1 MQTPSEMKSNRVDIM
16 QIPFNRPYLTGNEL
30 PYIEDVISA
39 VTKGEGHI
47 SGDGRYS
54 HLAQKLMESC
64 FGAEKVLLTTSGT
77 SALELA
83 SFLLDFEP
91 GDEVIVP
98 SYTFSSTVNAI
109 IVAGGTPVFADIEES
124 TLNIDPEDIRRKVT
138 DRTRAIYPVHYGGI
152 SCAMNEIMEIAGNHD
167 LAVVED
173 AAQGV
178 NARYRGRYLGT
189 IGDFGCYSFHE
200 TKNYVCGE
208 GGALLINTDDSN
220 MIERAEILREKGTNR
235 SKFWRGEVDKYTW
248 VDTGSSYL
256 PSDILA
262 AFLYAQLDK
271 LDEIQ
276 ENRLSVWNTY
286 YRRLKEFEDA
296 GIIRLPVVP
305 DYAEHNAHLFYVL
318 FHDEPT
324 RDQAMHTLKKQGVH
338 AVFHYIPLHSAP
350 MGRRYGYCEG
360 DLPVTEGLSRRLL
373 RLPMYAGMR
382 DEELQFTV
390 DRLEDLL
397 KGSQRSLEKSITR
410 RLLQTMNFRV
420 S

>member
-1 MQTPSEMKSNRVDIM
+1 MQFNQENIM

-30 PYIEDVISA
+30 LYIEDAINSA
-39 VTKGEGHI
+39 VRGEGHI
-47 SGDGRYS
+47 CGDGRYT
-54 HLAQKLMESC
+54 HLAQELMESR
-64 FGAEKVLLTTSGT
+64 FSAERVLLTTSGT

-83 SFLLDFEP
+83 SFLLDLKP

-109 IVAGGTPVFADIEES
+109 IVAGGTPVFADIEEG
-124 TLNIDPEDIRRKVT
+124 TLNIDPEDIKKKVT
-138 DRTRAIYPVHYGGI
+138 DRTRAIYPVHYGGV
-152 SCAMNEIMEIAGNHD
+152 SCAMDEIMEIASDHG

-178 NARYRGRYLGT
+178 NAKYRGRYLGT

-208 GGALLINTDDSN
+208 GGALLVNTDDPK
-220 MIERAEILREKGTNR
+220 MLERAEILREKGTNR

-262 AFLYAQLDK
+262 AFLYAQLEK

-276 ENRLSVWNTY
+276 ESRLSVWNTY
-286 YRRLKEFEDA
+286 YRRLKEFEDE

-305 DYAEHNAHLFYVL
+305 DYAEHNGHLFYVL
-318 FHDEPT
+318 FCDEQT
-324 RDQAMHTLKKQGVH
+324 RDQAMEGLKEQGVH

-350 MGRRYGYCEG
+350 MGQRYGYSEG
-360 DLPVTEGLSRRLL
+360 DLPVTEDLSGRLL
-373 RLPMYAGMR
+373 RLPIYAGMR
-382 DEELQFTV
+382 GDELRFTV
-390 DRLEDLL
+390 SRVGDLL
-397 KGSQRSLEKSITR
+397 KKLSDGSNKPLTHSHHKERISKGLSD
-410 RLLQTMNFRV
+410 
-420 S
+420 

>member
-1 MQTPSEMKSNRVDIM
+1 MH
-16 QIPFNRPYLTGNEL
+16 IPFNRPYLTGNEL
-30 PYIEDVISA
+30 LYIEDAIHSA
-39 VTKGEGHI
+39 VRGEGHI
-47 SGDGRYS
+47 SGDGRYT
-54 HLAQKLMESC
+54 HLAQELMESH
-64 FGAEKVLLTTSGT
+64 FGAKKVLLTTSGT

-83 SFLLDFEP
+83 SFLLDLKP

-109 IVAGGTPVFADIEES
+109 IVAGGTPVFADIVEG
-124 TLNIDPEDIRRKVT
+124 TLNIDPEEIKRKVT
-138 DRTRAIYPVHYGGI
+138 DRTRAIYPVHYGGV
-152 SCAMNEIMEIAGNHD
+152 SCAMDEIMEVAGKYG

-178 NARYRGRYLGT
+178 NAKYRGRYLGT

-208 GGALLINTDDSN
+208 GGALLINTDDPKVL
-220 MIERAEILREKGTNR
+220 ERAEVLREKGTNR

-262 AFLYAQLDK
+262 AFLYAQLEK

-276 ENRLSVWNTY
+276 KSRLFVWNAY
-286 YRRLKEFEDA
+286 YSRLKEFADA

-318 FHDEPT
+318 FADELT
-324 RDQAMHTLKKQGVH
+324 RNQAMDDLKEQGVH

-350 MGRRYGYCEG
+350 MGQRYGYSEG
-360 DLPVTEGLSRRLL
+360 DLPVTESLSGRLL
-373 RLPMYAGMR
+373 RLPMYAGMTG
-382 DEELQFTV
+382 EELRFVVTRVREVVRELQRGF
-390 DRLEDLL
+390 EDTIHRDLPQEADFEI
-397 KGSQRSLEKSITR
+397 S
-410 RLLQTMNFRV
+410 
-420 S
+420 

>member
-1 MQTPSEMKSNRVDIM
+1 M

-30 PYIEDVISA
+30 LYIEDAINSA
-39 VTKGEGHI
+39 VRGEGHI
-47 SGDGRYS
+47 SGDGRYT
-54 HLAQKLMESC
+54 HLAQELMESR
-64 FGAEKVLLTTSGT
+64 FGAKKVLLTTSGT

-83 SFLLDFEP
+83 SFLLDFKP

-109 IVAGGTPVFADIEES
+109 IVAGGTPVFADIEED
-124 TLNIDPEDIRRKVT
+124 TLNIDPEDIRERIT
-138 DRTRAIYPVHYGGI
+138 ERTRAIYPVHYGGV
-152 SCAMNEIMEIAGNHD
+152 SCAMDEIMELAGNHD

-178 NARYRGRYLGT
+178 NARYRGRHLGT

-208 GGALLINTDDSN
+208 GGALLVNTDDPA

-235 SKFWRGEVDKYTW
+235 SMFWRGEVDKYTW

-262 AFLYAQLDK
+262 AFLYAQLEK

-276 ENRLSVWNTY
+276 ESRLRVWNTY
-286 YRRLKEFEDA
+286 YDKLKEFEDEGA
-296 GIIRLPVVP
+296 IRLPVVP
-305 DYAEHNAHLFYVL
+305 DYAEHNAHLFYLL
-318 FHDEPT
+318 FNDEQA
-324 RDQAMHTLKKQGVH
+324 RDQAMQALKEQGVH

-350 MGRRYGYCEG
+350 MGQRYGYGDG
-360 DLPVTEGLSRRLL
+360 DLPATEDLSGRLL
-373 RLPMYAGMR
+373 RLPMYAGMKG
-382 DEELQFTV
+382 EELRFVVARVGGLLRKISTY
-390 DRLEDLL
+390 EDLY
-397 KGSQRSLEKSITR
+397 S
-410 RLLQTMNFRV
+410 RLPSKYEGQP
-420 S
+420 

>member
-1 MQTPSEMKSNRVDIM
+1 M

-30 PYIEDVISA
+30 LYIEDAINSA
-39 VTKGEGHI
+39 VRGEGHI
-47 SGDGRYS
+47 SGDGRYT
-54 HLAQKLMESC
+54 HLTQELMESR

-83 SFLLDFEP
+83 SFLLEFKP

-109 IVAGGTPVFADIEES
+109 IVAGGTPVFADIEEN
-124 TLNIDPEDIRRKVT
+124 TLNIDPEDIKKKVT
-138 DRTRAIYPVHYGGI
+138 DRTRAIYPVHYGGV
-152 SCAMNEIMEIAGNHD
+152 SCAMDEIMEIAGNHG

-178 NARYRGRYLGT
+178 NAKYRGRYLGT

-208 GGALLINTDDSN
+208 GGALLINTDDQN
-220 MIERAEILREKGTNR
+220 VIERAEILREKGTNR

-262 AFLYAQLDK
+262 AFLYAQLEK

-276 ENRLSVWNTY
+276 KSRLSVWNTY
-286 YRRLKEFEDA
+286 YNRLKEFEDA
-296 GIIRLPVVP
+296 GVIRLPVIP

-318 FHDEPT
+318 FHDEQA
-324 RDQAMHTLKKQGVH
+324 RDQVMHALKKQGVH

-350 MGRRYGYCEG
+350 MGQRYGYSEG
-360 DLPVTEGLSRRLL
+360 DLPVTEDLSERLL

-382 DEELQFTV
+382 GDELRFTV
-390 DRLEDLL
+390 ARVGNLL
-397 KGSQRSLEKSITR
+397 KK
-410 RLLQTMNFRV
+410 LLVYDDPCFKLPSKCGEQ

>member
-1 MQTPSEMKSNRVDIM
+1 M

-30 PYIEDVISA
+30 LYIEDAINSA
-39 VTKGEGHI
+39 VRGEGHI
-47 SGDGRYS
+47 CGDGRYT
-54 HLAQKLMESC
+54 HLAQELMESR
-64 FGAEKVLLTTSGT
+64 FSAEKVLLTTSGT

-83 SFLLDFEP
+83 SFLLDFKP

-109 IVAGGTPVFADIEES
+109 IVAGGTPVFADIEEG
-124 TLNIDPEDIRRKVT
+124 TLNIDPEDIKKKVT
-138 DRTRAIYPVHYGGI
+138 DRTRAIYPVHYGGV
-152 SCAMNEIMEIAGNHD
+152 SCAMDEIMEIASDHG

-178 NARYRGRYLGT
+178 NAKYRGRYLGT
-189 IGDFGCYSFHE
+189 IGDFGCYSFLE

-208 GGALLINTDDSN
+208 GGALLVNTDDPK
-220 MIERAEILREKGTNR
+220 MLERAEILREKGTNR

-262 AFLYAQLDK
+262 AFLYAQLEK

-276 ENRLSVWNTY
+276 ESRLSVWNTY
-286 YRRLKEFEDA
+286 YRRLKEFEDE

-305 DYAEHNAHLFYVL
+305 DYAEHNGHLFYVL
-318 FHDEPT
+318 FCDEQT
-324 RDQAMHTLKKQGVH
+324 RDQAMEGLKEQGVH

-350 MGRRYGYCEG
+350 MGQRFGYSVG
-360 DLPVTEGLSRRLL
+360 DLPVTEDLSGRLL
-373 RLPMYAGMR
+373 RLPMYAGMKG
-382 DEELQFTV
+382 DELRFTV
-390 DRLEDLL
+390 ARVGDLL
-397 KGSQRSLEKSITR
+397 KNLQGGFEKTITR
-410 RLLQTMNFRV
+410 GLSQKTDFKV

>member
-1 MQTPSEMKSNRVDIM
+1 MQV
-16 QIPFNRPYLTGNEL
+16 PFNRPYLTGNEL
-30 PYIEDVISA
+30 LYIKDAIDSA
-39 VTKGEGHI
+39 VRGEGHI
-47 SGDGRYS
+47 SGDGRYTR
-54 HLAQKLMESC
+54 LAQELMESR

-83 SFLLDFEP
+83 SFLLDFKP

-109 IVAGGTPVFADIEES
+109 IVAGGTPVFADIEED
-124 TLNIDPEDIRRKVT
+124 TLNIDPEDIRKKIT
-138 DRTRAIYPVHYGGI
+138 DRTRAIYPVHYGGV
-152 SCAMNEIMEIAGNHD
+152 SCAMEEIMETAGNYD

-178 NARYRGRYLGT
+178 NAKYRGRSLGT

-200 TKNYVCGE
+200 TKNYICGE
-208 GGALLINTDDSN
+208 GGALLVNTDDPKVV
-220 MIERAEILREKGTNR
+220 ERAEILREKGTNR

-262 AFLYAQLDK
+262 AFLYAQLEK

-276 ENRLSVWNTY
+276 KSRLSVWNTY
-286 YRRLKEFEDA
+286 YNRLKEFEDA
-296 GIIRLPVVP
+296 GIIRLPVIP

-318 FHDEPT
+318 FNDEQA
-324 RDQAMHTLKKQGVH
+324 RDQAMQGLKEQGVH

-350 MGRRYGYCEG
+350 MGQRYGYSEG
-360 DLPVTEGLSRRLL
+360 DLPVTEDLSGRLL

-382 DEELQFTV
+382 GEEMRFAV
-390 DRLEDLL
+390 SRVGDLL
-397 KGSQRSLEKSITR
+397 KNLSDSSNKPLTR
-410 RLLQTMNFRV
+410 DHHRGRISKDL
-420 S
+420 SD

>member
-1 MQTPSEMKSNRVDIM
+1 M

-30 PYIEDVISA
+30 LYIKDAIDSA
-39 VTKGEGHI
+39 VRGEGHI
-47 SGDGRYS
+47 SGDGRYT
-54 HLAQKLMESC
+54 HLAQELMESR

-83 SFLLDFEP
+83 SFLLDLKP

-109 IVAGGTPVFADIEES
+109 IVAGGTPVFADIEEG
-124 TLNIDPEDIRRKVT
+124 TLNIDPEDIKKKVT
-138 DRTRAIYPVHYGGI
+138 DRTRAIYPVHYGGV
-152 SCAMNEIMEIAGNHD
+152 SCAMDEIMEIAGNHG

-178 NARYRGRYLGT
+178 NAKYRGRYLGT

-208 GGALLINTDDSN
+208 GGALLINTDDQN
-220 MIERAEILREKGTNR
+220 VIERAEILREKGTNR

-262 AFLYAQLDK
+262 AFLYAQLEK

-276 ENRLSVWNTY
+276 KSRLSVWNTY
-286 YRRLKEFEDA
+286 YNRLKEFEDA
-296 GIIRLPVVP
+296 GVIRLPVIP

-318 FHDEPT
+318 FHDEQA
-324 RDQAMHTLKKQGVH
+324 RDQVMHALKKQGVH

-350 MGRRYGYCEG
+350 MGQRYGYSEG
-360 DLPVTEGLSRRLL
+360 DLPVTEDLSERLL

-382 DEELQFTV
+382 GDELRFTV
-390 DRLEDLL
+390 ARVGNLL
-397 KGSQRSLEKSITR
+397 KK
-410 RLLQTMNFRV
+410 LLVYDDPCFKLPSKCGEQ

>member
-1 MQTPSEMKSNRVDIM
+1 M

-30 PYIEDVISA
+30 LYIEDAINSA
-39 VTKGEGHI
+39 ARGEGHI
-47 SGDGRYS
+47 SGDGRYT
-54 HLAQKLMESC
+54 HLAQELMESR
-64 FGAEKVLLTTSGT
+64 FSAERVLLTTSGT

-83 SFLLDFEP
+83 SFLLDFKH

-109 IVAGGTPVFADIEES
+109 IVAGGTPVFADIEEG
-124 TLNIDPEDIRRKVT
+124 TLNIDPEDIKKKVT
-138 DRTRAIYPVHYGGI
+138 DRTRAIYPVHYGGV
-152 SCAMNEIMEIAGNHD
+152 SCAMDEIMEIAGKYG

-178 NARYRGRYLGT
+178 NAKYRGRYLGT

-208 GGALLINTDDSN
+208 GGALLVNTDDPK

-262 AFLYAQLDK
+262 AFLYAQLEK

-276 ENRLSVWNTY
+276 KSRLSVWNTY

-296 GIIRLPVVP
+296 GIIRLPVIP

-318 FHDEPT
+318 FNDEQA
-324 RDQAMHTLKKQGVH
+324 RDQAMQGLKEQGVH

-350 MGRRYGYCEG
+350 MGQRFGYSEG
-360 DLPVTEGLSRRLL
+360 DLPVTENLSGRLL

-382 DEELQFTV
+382 GEELRFTV
-390 DRLEDLL
+390 SKLRDLL
-397 KGSQRSLEKSITR
+397 KNLSDISNKPLTR
-410 RLLQTMNFRV
+410 DHHRGQIQKV
-420 S
+420 